1 MIIKWVEVV
10 NRLITKSTQSYVQ
23 VAIKTTHNNWILFAF
38 HAVSVTY
45 SLSRNESVEQAPSQC
60 CPAFIECSGLVQTIL
75 LWQLSDALQSWIST
89 TAACRMSAKLHLT
102 GTKNYTYLITWRTH
116 FFIFKPV
123 KSKTDMHTPVWVKNN
138 GSSKDGDDKYLVPKK
153 EWINFLNFEDLFN
166 TKLLTHKGMQK
177 LVLKLSSFC
186 KQM

>member
-10 NRLITKSTQSYVQ
+10 NHLITKSTQSYVQ

-45 SLSRNESVEQAPSQC
+45 SLFRNDSVEQDPSQY

-89 TAACRMSAKLHLT
+89 TAACRMSAKLHLP
-102 GTKNYTYLITWRTH
+102 GTKNYTYLIPWRTH
-116 FFIFKPV
+116 F
-123 KSKTDMHTPVWVKNN
+123 
-138 GSSKDGDDKYLVPKK
+138 L
-153 EWINFLNFEDLFN
+153 FLNLLRAKQICTHLFEL
-166 TKLLTHKGMQK
+166 KIMVPRKMGMT
-177 LVLKLSSFC
+177 SI
-186 KQM
+186 